1 MSRWKSGAPWPSPGF
16 SIAVT
21 AYQEL
26 SQDSC
31 QMFPDVFRSHDGV
44 ARSPKL
50 ENRKLARPNGA
61 VSNEAAAVDGLA
73 APSLTL

>member
-1 MSRWKSGAPWPSPGF
+1 MPSPGS

-31 QMFPDVFRSHDGV
+31 QMLPDVFRSHDGV

-50 ENRKLARPNGA
+50 ENRYFARPDGA
-61 VSNEAAAVDGLA
+61 VVNDAPAVDGVA
-73 APSLTL
+73 APSLIL

>member
-1 MSRWKSGAPWPSPGF
+1 VEQRGPAPSPGS

-31 QMFPDVFRSHDGV
+31 QMFPDAFRSQEGV

-50 ENRKLARPNGA
+50 ENRNFARPHGA
-61 VSNEAAAVDGLA
+61 VRNEAPAVDGVA
-73 APSLTL
+73 APSLTW